1 MMSILCYGNYH
12 NNKLFNKKFKGVKM
26 NVSSIVVQVLQ
37 EYVEEV
43 VEVLKSA
50 DFCDYYLHDV
60 EKGKIIVTVEG
71 EGVEEEIEKLIKIQ
85 QLPHVIAAD
94 MMMTYQ
100 EELDKER
107 AKLEFADPVPAMLN
121 DGNMDPSK
129 IVYNGDLKKRF

>member
-1 MMSILCYGNYH
+1 
-12 NNKLFNKKFKGVKM
+12 
-26 NVSSIVVQVLQ
+26 
-37 EYVEEV
+37 
-43 VEVLKSA
+43 
-50 DFCDYYLHDV
+50 